1 MHSNVSWY
9 IRELLQ
15 SHLSTIVACS
25 IKREEALGVYI
36 VVSKIIKA
44 DLKTRTQRCILTLTF
59 FDFLVFFLALCNTVN
74 VTELAIETS
83 SGAESDIILVLY
95 VLVVCRDRVGD
106 ALSNDILRMGQVRS
120 PNDGT

>member
-106 ALSNDILRMGQVRS
+106 AHSNDISRMGQVRS